1 MDKKII
7 AFAKAT
13 RAVFQEDELDP
24 LILVN
29 DQMPHGYLTRIR
41 EILPSSFSWP
51 RENAGLS
58 RYYLANKQVI
68 LKTLRS
74 DSSESNTLVSD
85 NIPQHSEREKAISSE
100 HRGYIS
106 ESDIVKLINEV
117 LDKRILDVK
126 NAVQIEINKH
136 ESPPLPKT
144 TKGQGQGR
152 KENRKYAMITPT
164 IDIVLRDLFIKETKK
179 RNISQGKLMDQILWH
194 WFQKPK
200 LSYDDD

>member
-74 DSSESNTLVSD
+74 DSSESKALVGN
-85 NIPQHSEREKAISSE
+85 NIPQHSERENAVSSE
-100 HRGYIS
+100 LRGYIS
-106 ESDIVKLINEV
+106 ESDIIKLINEV

-126 NAVQIEINKH
+126 NAVQIELNKH

-144 TKGQGQGR
+144 RKGEGR

-164 IDIVLRDLFIKETKK
+164 IDVVLRDLLLKECKK

-194 WFQKPK
+194 WYAKPK
-200 LSYDDD
+200 LSYEDN